1 MSIKEKVAKLI
12 NVKTIVTLSTTGAF
26 VFLSVTGKITSDLF
40 MSVFVTIVAF
50 YFGVQSTK
58 GQE

>member
-1 MSIKEKVAKLI
+1 MKEKLAKLI
-12 NVKTIVTLSTTGAF
+12 NVKTIVTLAATAVF
-26 VFLSVTGKITSDLF
+26 VFLSVTDKITSEQF
-40 MSVFVTIVAF
+40 MHVFVMLMSF

>member
-1 MSIKEKVAKLI
+1 MKEKLAKLI
-12 NVKTIVTLSTTGAF
+12 NVKTIVTLATTAVF
-26 VFLSVTGKITSDLF
+26 VFLSVTDKITSEQF
-40 MSVFVTIVAF
+40 MHVFVMLMSF